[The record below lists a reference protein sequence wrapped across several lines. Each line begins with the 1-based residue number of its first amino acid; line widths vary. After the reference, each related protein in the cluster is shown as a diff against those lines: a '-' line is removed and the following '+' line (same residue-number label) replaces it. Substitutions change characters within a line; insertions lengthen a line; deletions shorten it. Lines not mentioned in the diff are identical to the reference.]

1 MITLKKPGSQPAI
14 TTMTLLGED
23 FTLTLLPLSDEEYSE
38 VFRPF
43 RKVSQVVNKITRQ
56 MDRQAYFEDDKNKE
70 LDQALDALLCQK
82 LLDFDGIADEQGQ
95 PLDGKL
101 NENKIALGNV
111 VVDDVE
117 SIDLVDEATG
127 DKGVMKLPRKKKF
140 KFLILD
146 RAKELSSSQIEI
158 KN

>member
-1 MITLKKPGSQPAI
+1 MITLKKPGSQPVI
-14 TTMTLLGED
+14 TSMTLLGED
-23 FTLTLLPLSDEEYSE
+23 FTVTLLPLSDEEYAE
-38 VFRPF
+38 VFRAF

-56 MDRQAYFEDDKNKE
+56 MDRQTFFEDDKNKE
-70 LDQALDALLCQK
+70 LDQALDVLLCK
-82 LLDFDGIADEQGQ
+82 HLLDFEGIADEQGQ

-101 NENKIALGNV
+101 SENKIALGNV
-111 VVDDVE
+111 IVDDME
-117 SIDLVDEATG
+117 NIDLVDENTG

-146 RAKELSSSQIEI
+146 RAKELANSTIEL